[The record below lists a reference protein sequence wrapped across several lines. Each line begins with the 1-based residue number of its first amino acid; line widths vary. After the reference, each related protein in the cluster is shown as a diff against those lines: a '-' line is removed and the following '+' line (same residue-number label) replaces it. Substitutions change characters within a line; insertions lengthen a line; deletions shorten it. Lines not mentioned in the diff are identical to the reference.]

1 MLEQI
6 IRRDHE
12 DSENSMLSAIER
24 RGGGESEQYAL
35 DATRGCMENASLNT
49 GAKCKR
55 CICTVLHNVL

>member
-24 RGGGESEQYAL
+24 RGGGES
-35 DATRGCMENASLNT
+35 DS
-49 GAKCKR
+49 KR
-55 CICTVLHNVL
+55 NSETTYHW